1 METDKLKLLQRMPIF
16 GGVSAEALEFL
27 LERAVGV
34 GVAEGEAFFREGDSG
49 TSAYVLESGRVSI
62 VKHWKGSDYHLR
74 DLQAGDCFGEVAL
87 FDFGS
92 RSASV
97 RAAEDC
103 TALELSAASLYALSN
118 DHLQQ
123 FAIVYM
129 NLGREVARR
138 LRVADDRL
146 FQAKVERVDAL
157 VDGYRFASA

>member
-1 METDKLKLLQRMPIF
+1 MEADKLKLLQRMPIF
-16 GGVSAEALEFL
+16 GGVNATALEFL
-27 LERAVGV
+27 LERAVNV
-34 GVAEGEAFFREGDSG
+34 EISAGEPFFREGDSG
-49 TSAYVLESGRVSI
+49 TSAFVLEAGRVSI
-62 VKHWKGSDYHLR
+62 DKRWQGRDYHLR
-74 DLQAGDCFGEVAL
+74 DLEAGDCFGEVAL

-97 RAAEDC
+97 SAVDDC
-103 TALELSAASLYALSN
+103 SALELSAASLYALSN

-138 LRVADDRL
+138 LRLADDRL
-146 FQAKVERVDAL
+146 FQAKVERADDL

>member
-1 METDKLKLLQRMPIF
+1 MEADKLKLLQRMPIF
-16 GGVSAEALEFL
+16 GGVNATALEFL

-34 GVAEGEAFFREGDSG
+34 EIRAGEPFFREGDSG
-49 TSAYVLESGRVSI
+49 TSAFVLERGRVSI
-62 VKHWKGSDYHLR
+62 DKRWQGRDYHLR
-74 DLQAGDCFGEVAL
+74 DLAAGDCFGEVAL
-87 FDFGS
+87 FDFGG

-97 RAAEDC
+97 TAIEDC
-103 TALELSAASLYALSN
+103 SALELSAASLYALSN

-146 FQAKVERVDAL
+146 FQAKVEQADEL
-157 VDGYRFASA
+157 VDGYQFASA

>member
-1 METDKLKLLQRMPIF
+1 VALQ
-16 GGVSAEALEFL
+16 FL
-27 LERAVGV
+27 LERAVAV
-34 GVAEGEAFFREGDSG
+34 EVAAGEPFFREGDSG
-49 TSAYVLESGRVSI
+49 TSAYVIERGRVSI
-62 VKHWKGSDYHLR
+62 VKHWKGSDYQLR
-74 DLQAGDCFGEVAL
+74 DLHAGDCFGEVAL
-87 FDFGS
+87 FDFGN

-97 RAAEDC
+97 LAVEDC
-103 TALELSAASLYALSN
+103 AALELSAASLYALSN

-146 FQAKVERVDAL
+146 FQAKVEPAEEW